1 VTTKSLDA
9 ESELMLKRLKWRSR
23 RSMLEVDLY
32 LDRFIFSQGLERL
45 TNHELEAYSQLLE
58 LNDWD
63 FLALLQG
70 IKECRDVVMQNVI
83 NKISNINV

>member
-1 VTTKSLDA
+1 MNQQISINSAT
-9 ESELMLKRLKWRSR
+9 EIHIKRLQWRSR

-32 LDRFIFSQGLERL
+32 LDRFMHKNGLESL
-45 TNHELEAYSQLLE
+45 NPEELRCYEDLLE

-70 IKECRDVVMQNVI
+70 SDTSCDVLIQNVI
-83 NKISNINV
+83 NKILNS

>member
-9 ESELMLKRLKWRSR
+9 ESELMLK
-23 RSMLEVDLY
+23 
-32 LDRFIFSQGLERL
+32 RL